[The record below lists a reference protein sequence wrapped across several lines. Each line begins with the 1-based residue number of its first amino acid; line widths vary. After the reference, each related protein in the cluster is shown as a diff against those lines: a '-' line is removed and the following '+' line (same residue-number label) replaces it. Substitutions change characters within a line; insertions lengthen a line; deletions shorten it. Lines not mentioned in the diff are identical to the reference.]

1 MGNYIY
7 MKGTVQPLR
16 INITADNTVEQET
29 TATDSLKEQIKRIE
43 NNYFSEENTSPTVT
57 VTNIPCIYES
67 KNKRFDFENKGRPTQ
82 LLSSFSNDITALQN
96 ENDNKVCAKTPKN
109 SPRLYIK
116 KKFEHSDESGED
128 IPGEENADTKKN
140 DKKDDKKKINR
151 TTCGL
156 CNSWVVN
163 EDMSKQEEENAIKD
177 FYKMIRDIML

>member
-67 KNKRFDFENKGRPTQ
+67 KNKRFDFENKGRPDQ

-109 SPRLYIK
+109 SPRLQAI
-116 KKFEHSDESGED
+116 DEES
-128 IPGEENADTKKN
+128 ADKN
-140 DKKDDKKKINR
+140 DKMNDKISCK
-151 TTCGL
+151 L
-156 CNSWVVN
+156 CDSLLK
-163 EDMSKQEEENAIKD
+163 EDIRKEEDAFKD
-177 FYKMIRDIML
+177 FYKMMRDIML

>member
-67 KNKRFDFENKGRPTQ
+67 KNKRFDFENKGRPDQ

-109 SPRLYIK
+109 SPRLQAI
-116 KKFEHSDESGED
+116 DEES
-128 IPGEENADTKKN
+128 ADS
-140 DKKDDKKKINR
+140 KKDDKISCK
-151 TTCGL
+151 L
-156 CNSWVVN
+156 CDSLVK
-163 EDMSKQEEENAIKD
+163 EDICKEEDAFKD
-177 FYKMIRDIML
+177 FYKMMRDIML

>member
-29 TATDSLKEQIKRIE
+29 TATESLKEQIKRIE

-67 KNKRFDFENKGRPTQ
+67 KNKRFDFENKGRPDQ

-96 ENDNKVCAKTPKN
+96 ENGNKVCAKTPKN
-109 SPRLYIK
+109 SPRLQAI
-116 KKFEHSDESGED
+116 EEES
-128 IPGEENADTKKN
+128 ADKN
-140 DKKDDKKKINR
+140 DKMNDKISCK
-151 TTCGL
+151 L
-156 CNSWVVN
+156 CDSLVK
-163 EDMSKQEEENAIKD
+163 EDIRKEEDAFKD
-177 FYKMIRDIML
+177 FYKMMRDIML

>member
-67 KNKRFDFENKGRPTQ
+67 KNKRFDFENKGRPDQ
-82 LLSSFSNDITALQN
+82 LLSSFSNDIIELEN
-96 ENDNKVCAKTPKN
+96 ENGNKVCAKTPKN
-109 SPRLYIK
+109 SPRLQAI
-116 KKFEHSDESGED
+116 
-128 IPGEENADTKKN
+128 EEYKN
-140 DKKDDKKKINR
+140 DTLDEESADSKKDDKISCK
-151 TTCGL
+151 L
-156 CNSWVVN
+156 CDSLVK
-163 EDMSKQEEENAIKD
+163 EDIRKEEDAFKE
-177 FYKMIRDIML
+177 FYKMMRDIML